1 MYEEIEKWQEI
12 WIARNKSGALYA
24 YRQEPKRVGYA
35 FAYMPSEAL
44 NGVIRLDDMNFKQV
58 TWENSPLCLK
68 DKHKV
73 DKKVIRENLL
83 SF

>member
-1 MYEEIEKWQEI
+1 MYKVTEKWKEI

-24 YRQEPKRVGYA
+24 YRQEPKRKEDV
-35 FAYMPSEAL
+35 FAYKPCETL
-44 NGVIRLDDMNFKQV
+44 NGVIRLDDINFQQV

-73 DKKVIRENLL
+73 DKKAIRGKLL
-83 SF
+83 TF

>member
-1 MYEEIEKWQEI
+1 MYKVIEKWQEI

-24 YRQEPKRVGYA
+24 YRQEPKRMGEA
-35 FAYMPSEAL
+35 FVYMPSEAL

-73 DKKVIRENLL
+73 DKKAIRGNLL
-83 SF
+83 PF